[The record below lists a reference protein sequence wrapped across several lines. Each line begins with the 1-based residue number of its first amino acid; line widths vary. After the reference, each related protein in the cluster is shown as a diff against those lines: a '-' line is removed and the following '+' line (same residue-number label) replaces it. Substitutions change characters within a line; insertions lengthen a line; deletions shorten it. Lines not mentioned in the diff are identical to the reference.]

1 MNRKRWVIITVVVVA
16 AAVLSISLHIVL
28 GNRLPVI
35 ASLEAEANRVF
46 PSGSTQIVCIASDP
60 DGGELSYAW
69 SAGAGEI
76 DGAGAMVTW
85 TAPHEEG
92 EYRIEVTV
100 TDGRGGE
107 DIKHVTITVTAN
119 RPPEIASLTADAAWV
134 TPSGSLQ
141 VTCNASD
148 PDGHV
153 LSYEWTAT
161 GGNITGTDATANW
174 TGPEE
179 VDMYDITVVVTD
191 GYGGSATRKLPVS
204 VVTGQAPVIEELLV
218 TAEHKYLKKTTFG
231 YLVGEGKE
239 FRILCV
245 ASHPEGFEPSY
256 AWEWDD
262 GESEISEDGSMIT
275 WTAPYTRNVEL
286 TVTVTVSDIYGNM
299 VSQSIVL
306 EVRSCGSFG

>member
-119 RPPEIASLTADAAWV
+119 RPPEIASLTPDAAWV

-179 VDMYDITVVVTD
+179 VDMYDITVVVT
-191 GYGGSATRKLPVS
+191 
-204 VVTGQAPVIEELLV
+204 
-218 TAEHKYLKKTTFG
+218 
-231 YLVGEGKE
+231 
-239 FRILCV
+239 
-245 ASHPEGFEPSY
+245 
-256 AWEWDD
+256 
-262 GESEISEDGSMIT
+262 
-275 WTAPYTRNVEL
+275 
-286 TVTVTVSDIYGNM
+286 
-299 VSQSIVL
+299 
-306 EVRSCGSFG
+306 